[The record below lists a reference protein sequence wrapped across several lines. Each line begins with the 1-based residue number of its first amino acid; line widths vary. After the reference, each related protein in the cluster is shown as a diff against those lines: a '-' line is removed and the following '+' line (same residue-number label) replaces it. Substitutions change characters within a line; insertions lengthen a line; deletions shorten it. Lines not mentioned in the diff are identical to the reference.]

1 MRFADKANLVLL
13 VVELA
18 LAIRLTV
25 ELAGAHGTW
34 ETLARVSAPLAVP
47 FARILPSFKVGD
59 SLFDPATALAM
70 LALACIVRAF
80 VLVADIVRKSVR
92 RRQLAT
98 VPAGSPQES
107 F

>member
-13 VVELA
+13 VVEVV

-25 ELAGAHGTW
+25 ELAGAHGAW
-34 ETLARVSAPLAVP
+34 QGLAQIGAP
-47 FARILPSFKVGD
+47 FAAPFAGLLPSFKVGS

-80 VLVADIVRKSVR
+80 VLVGDAIRKSIAR
-92 RRQLAT
+92 NRLAVAT
-98 VPAGSPQES
+98 SSPLKS
-107 F
+107 L